1 MHSFRSKFYTLT
13 SIVKENIGILMI
25 SETKL
30 DSSFPQTQ
38 FRTEGYA
45 ISQFRNDRNSHDG
58 DIKLFIR
65 KDVPAKKISITPLKD
80 FEEIFVELSLYYV
93 DSIILIRILFQIIC
107 IFSEKYWIR
116 K

>member
-1 MHSFRSKFYTLT
+1 
-13 SIVKENIGILMI
+13 MI

-45 ISQFRNDRNSHDG
+45 IPQFRNDGNSHGG

-65 KDVPAKKISITPLKD
+65 KDVPAKKISITPLKE
-80 FEEIFVELSLYYV
+80 FAEIFVELNLYYV
-93 DSIILIRILFQIIC
+93 VSITLIRILFQIIC
-107 IFSEKYWIR
+107 IYSEKYWIR